1 MLSLKKL
8 GFAAAAISASV
19 LGCGFATEAQALVGY
34 SLSINDPVFNS
45 VSGIN
50 NVPDFTL
57 ENISMSAVQ
66 ITDFNLTIGAA
77 ATHFYDFVRL
87 QSVFNDPSGDLVFT
101 LNSPELIN
109 DSIGDP
115 AIDYD
120 FTGFDPGDIFQF
132 EVDVDPLVGD
142 ITVDYREILFPSAV
156 LTVGFS
162 NGETLSQ
169 ILNPSDTN
177 LAGYNFTQTSQS
189 KSVPEPSSIGALA
202 LLGLGAVVARC
213 RRRAS

>member
-1 MLSLKKL
+1 MCKKWHHP
-8 GFAAAAISASV
+8 
-19 LGCGFATEAQALVGY
+19 Q
-34 SLSINDPVFNS
+34 
-45 VSGIN
+45 
-50 NVPDFTL
+50 NVQRPL
-57 ENISMSAVQ
+57 ENISTSAGVQ

-77 ATHFYDFVRL
+77 THFYDFVR
-87 QSVFNDPSGDLVFT
+87 SEIAFNDPSGDLVFT
-101 LNSPELIN
+101 LNSPDLVN
-109 DSIGDP
+109 DRSGDP

-120 FTGFDPGDIFQF
+120 FTGFDPGDILGF
-132 EVDVDPLVGD
+132 EVDVDPLVD
-142 ITVDYREILFPSAV
+142 QATADYREVLFPSAV

-202 LLGLGAVVARC
+202 LLGLGAVVARR

>member
-8 GFAAAAISASV
+8 GFAAAAISASII
-19 LGCGFATEAQALVGY
+19 GCGFATEAQAWVGY

-45 VSGIN
+45 ANGVN

-57 ENISMSAVQ
+57 ENISMSAGVQ
-66 ITDFNLTIGAA
+66 ITDFTLTIGA
-77 ATHFYDFVRL
+77 ATHFYDFVR
-87 QSVFNDPSGDLVFT
+87 SESAFNDPSGDLVFT
-101 LNSPELIN
+101 LNSPDLLN
-109 DSIGDP
+109 DIIGSP

-120 FTGFDPGDIFQF
+120 FTGFDSGDIFQF
-132 EVDVDPLVGD
+132 EADVDPLGQSIVQ
-142 ITVDYREILFPSAV
+142 DYREILFPDAV

-162 NGETLSQ
+162 NGETLSE
-169 ILNPSDTN
+169 ILNPSNTN
-177 LAGYNFTQTSQS
+177 LDSYNFTQTSDS

-202 LLGLGAVVARC
+202 LLGLGAVVAR